1 MPGILLDPILGFVI
15 GLSLGLLGGG
25 GSILTVPMLVYIVGQ
40 TPQATV
46 MASLAIVG
54 ANSALGA
61 LFHRTQGTLNWKVAI
76 LFGGA
81 GMVAAYLS
89 AGLSK
94 LLPAVWLLILF
105 AVLMILVGGL
115 MLVRRTSSAEDRSAA
130 AWPMVLLVG
139 ACVGVLTGF
148 LGVGGGFLIVPAL
161 AMLVGLPMRTAV
173 GTSLVVIAMN
183 SLAGLM
189 GHLAGASLD
198 WGLIIIFVSSGLAG
212 TFAGARLAHRLPADR
227 LRMAFAIFVMLLA
240 LFLLWDN
247 VPKLTH

>member
-1 MPGILLDPILGFVI
+1 MPGVLLDPILGFVI

-40 TPQATV
+40 TPQAAVT
-46 MASLAIVG
+46 ASLAIVG

-105 AVLMILVGGL
+105 AVLMILVGWL
-115 MLVRRTSSAEDRSAA
+115 MLVRRTSSAEERSAA
-130 AWPMVLLVG
+130 AWPTVLLVG
-139 ACVGVLTGF
+139 AGVGVLTGF

-161 AMLVGLPMRTAV
+161 VMLVGLPMRMAV

-189 GHLAGASLD
+189 GHLAGAALD